1 MNRSGLKFIT
11 PVLAC
16 PVLVCLVLAVVTLG
30 SAQAQNYVGLSGGL
44 MDMKDS
50 PNDID
55 SQGFTL
61 IAAGQYD
68 PRIGIEF
75 TYTSIADVKVNSQTT
90 RAEVIGLSALFRS
103 PGEVFV
109 PFVRVGIGRV
119 SGRIADDV
127 SPYKKKSEGLLLGIG
142 ADFDMSYNSAFRV
155 EYVEGKMDGT
165 DTSRFSLGTIY
176 RF

>member
-1 MNRSGLKFIT
+1 MSKSGLKFIA
-11 PVLAC
+11 PIFAF
-16 PVLVCLVLAVVTLG
+16 LVMAGVSME

-44 MDMKDS
+44 MRMKDS

-90 RAEVIGLSALFRS
+90 RAQVMGLSALFRS

-109 PFVRVGIGRV
+109 PFVRLGVGRIR
-119 SGRIADDV
+119 GRIADDEA
-127 SPYKKKSEGLLLGIG
+127 PYKENNEGLLLGIG
-142 ADFDMSYNSAFRV
+142 ADFDLSYNSAFRV
-155 EYVEGKMDGT
+155 EYVEGKLDGT
-165 DTSRFSLGTIY
+165 DTSRFSVGTIY